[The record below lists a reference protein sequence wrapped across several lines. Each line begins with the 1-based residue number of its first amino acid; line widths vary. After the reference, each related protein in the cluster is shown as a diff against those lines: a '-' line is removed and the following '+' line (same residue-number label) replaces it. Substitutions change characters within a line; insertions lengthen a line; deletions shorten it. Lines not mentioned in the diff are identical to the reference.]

1 MRAVRRNAA
10 LLAAVMLALT
20 LASCG
25 AGTATSKLF
34 GFSADCP
41 EGWEFTEDSISA
53 CFGVAAEDDFYE
65 NISYSGADEWDG
77 TLADY
82 VTALVEALAA
92 NSANFTEI
100 SREEATVAGM
110 DAVVLTYTCT
120 SSQTTYV
127 IKQRMYLLHDGAQ
140 VHNLVY
146 TAHEGSFDA
155 HAADAAAI
163 AESFKVK

>member
-1 MRAVRRNAA
+1 MKMNRKIAA
-10 LLAAVMLALT
+10 LLLSAALL

-25 AGTATSKLF
+25 SGVKTSKLF
-34 GFSADCP
+34 GFSAECP
-41 EGWEFTEDSISA
+41 EGWEFSEDSISA

-65 NISYSGADEWDG
+65 NVSYSGADPWDG

-82 VTALVEALAA
+82 ADLLAEALAQ

-100 SREEATVAGM
+100 SREEAAIAGM
-110 DAVVLTYTCT
+110 DALVLTYTCT
-120 SSQTTYV
+120 SSQTTYI
-127 IKQRMYLLHDGAQ
+127 IKQRMFLMHDGAE

-155 HAADAAAI
+155 HAAEALAI
-163 AESFKVK
+163 AESFQAK

>member
-1 MRAVRRNAA
+1 MRMNRQAAA
-10 LLAAVMLALT
+10 LLLSAALL

-25 AGTATSKLF
+25 SGVKTSKLF
-34 GFSADCP
+34 GFSAECP
-41 EGWEFTEDSISA
+41 EGWEFSEDSISA

-65 NISYSGADEWDG
+65 NVSYSGADQWDG

-82 VTALVEALAA
+82 ADLLAEALAQ

-100 SREEATVAGM
+100 SREEAAIAGM
-110 DAVVLTYTCT
+110 DALVLTYTCT
-120 SSQTTYV
+120 SAQTTYI
-127 IKQRMYLLHDGAQ
+127 IKQRMFLMHDGAE

-155 HAADAAAI
+155 HAAEALAI
-163 AESFKVK
+163 AQSFQAK

>member
-1 MRAVRRNAA
+1 MKMNRKIAA
-10 LLAAVMLALT
+10 LLLSAALL

-25 AGTATSKLF
+25 SGVKTSKLF
-34 GFSADCP
+34 GFSAECP
-41 EGWEFTEDSISA
+41 EGWEFSEDSISA

-65 NISYSGADEWDG
+65 NVSYSGADAWDG

-82 VTALVEALAA
+82 ANALAEALAA

-100 SREEATVAGM
+100 SREEAAIAGM
-110 DAVVLTYTCT
+110 DALVLTYTCT
-120 SSQTTYV
+120 SAQTTYI
-127 IKQRMYLLHDGAQ
+127 IKQRMFLMHDGAE

-155 HAADAAAI
+155 HAAEALAI
-163 AESFKVK
+163 AQSFQAK